1 MTLNDFLKTLKSA
14 PETVAFEDTISVI
27 DENYEFTETAFKNG
41 STQSD
46 AGSNNGSCKIL
57 SFAIAEGLTE
67 KQTLHCFGD
76 YYRKDVLE
84 KPNGD
89 DHQNIRQFM
98 TQGFKGLS
106 FEGAALKPR
115 KI

>member
-1 MTLNDFLKTLKSA
+1 MAVIEANYDFTVCGFNNHGLLSSA
-14 PETVAFEDTISVI
+14 SE
-27 DENYEFTETAFKNG
+27 
-41 STQSD
+41 
-46 AGSNNGSCKIL
+46 NNGSCKIL